1 MKLNLNSN
9 PSKRV
14 KGDDSNSSLSSLE
27 EFAVFFGGCMWHL
40 TNAIS
45 WNVGIWKHNFRS
57 VFSFLSLEV
66 SEWVSVRI
74 VSDTLFSSPFNQSTN
89 ELLLSLWRY
98 QLVWSLIL
106 LSFEIWNGFLFNWCC
121 RSCVCVYVSAV
132 T

>member
-45 WNVGIWKHNFRS
+45 
-57 VFSFLSLEV
+57 
-66 SEWVSVRI
+66 
-74 VSDTLFSSPFNQSTN
+74 
-89 ELLLSLWRY
+89 
-98 QLVWSLIL
+98 
-106 LSFEIWNGFLFNWCC
+106 
-121 RSCVCVYVSAV
+121 
-132 T
+132 